1 MLDEALASVK
11 KFIPKPVFNF
21 FQPFYH
27 LSLAYLAATAYGFP
41 ARKLKIVGVTGT
53 NGKSTV
59 VHLISSILEEAGE
72 KVASVSSLRFR
83 INKKEETNALKMTM
97 PGRFKLQKFLRE
109 AIRARCKYAVIEVTS
124 EGIKQLRHTGINFY
138 MAVLTNVTP
147 EHIESHGTFE
157 KYRAAKAELF
167 KKAKIHVLNG
177 EDPSIDYFLK
187 ISVQNRIIYS
197 KKDFPPN
204 IRLKLLGDF
213 NLENATAAYHA
224 AKLLEIE
231 FAAIKSALEKIEGVP
246 GRLEFI
252 QKEPFAIVVDYAHTP
267 DALEKVYKTLGEN
280 LICVLGSA
288 GGRRDKW
295 KRPEMGK
302 IADKFCK
309 KIILTNEDPYDENPE
324 AILADVEQGI
334 VQKIKFQKILDRREA
349 IREAIKSAELG
360 DTVIITG
367 KGAEPWMMLANGQK
381 LSWDDREV
389 VKKELQ
395 KM

>member
-27 LSLAYLAATAYGFP
+27 LSLAYLAAAAYGFP

-59 VHLISSILEEAGE
+59 AHLITAILEEAGE

-83 INKKEETNALKMTM
+83 INKKEEKNNLKMTM
-97 PGRFKLQKFLRE
+97 PGRFLLQKFLRE
-109 AIRARCKYAVIEVTS
+109 AARAGCKYAVIEITS
-124 EGIKQLRHTGINFY
+124 EGIKQLRHMGINFY

-147 EHIESHGTFE
+147 EHIESHRTFE

-177 EDPSIDYFLK
+177 EDLSIDYFLK
-187 ISVQNRIIYS
+187 IPAQNRIIYS

-204 IRLKLLGDF
+204 IHLKLLGDF
-213 NLENATAAYHA
+213 NLENAVAAYHA

-267 DALEKVYKTLGEN
+267 DALEKVYKTLGKN

-288 GGRRDKW
+288 GGGRDKW

-309 KIILTNEDPYDENPE
+309 KIILTDEDPYDENPE
-324 AILADVEQGI
+324 AILSDVEQG
-334 VQKIKFQKILDRREA
+334 VSQKAKLRKILDRKEA
-349 IREAIKSAELG
+349 ISAALKSAEPG
-360 DTVIITG
+360 DTIIITG
-367 KGAEPWMMLANGQK
+367 KGAEPWLMGPNGAK
-381 LSWDDREV
+381 IPWDDREV
-389 VKKELQ
+389 VREELR
-395 KM
+395 KI

>member
-1 MLDEALASVK
+1 METFLRFFKKIIPRPIFAALQPAYHWLLAWVAA
-11 KFIPKPVFNF
+11 F
-21 FQPFYH
+21 FY
-27 LSLAYLAATAYGFP
+27 AFP
-41 ARKLKIVGVTGT
+41 SKKLKIIGVTGT

-59 VHLISSILEEAGE
+59 VHLLAAILEEAGE

-83 INKKEETNALKMTM
+83 INKKEEKNNLKMTM

-109 AIRARCKYAVIEVTS
+109 AVRVGCKYVVIEVTS

-138 MAVLTNVTP
+138 MAVLTNVTK

-167 KKAKIHVLNG
+167 KKAKMHVLNG

-187 ISVQNRIIYS
+187 ISAQNRIIYS

-204 IRLKLLGDF
+204 IHLKLLGDF
-213 NLENATAAYHA
+213 NLENATAAYYA

-280 LICVLGSA
+280 LISVL
-288 GGRRDKW
+288 
-295 KRPEMGK
+295 
-302 IADKFCK
+302 
-309 KIILTNEDPYDENPE
+309 
-324 AILADVEQGI
+324 
-334 VQKIKFQKILDRREA
+334 
-349 IREAIKSAELG
+349 
-360 DTVIITG
+360 
-367 KGAEPWMMLANGQK
+367 
-381 LSWDDREV
+381 
-389 VKKELQ
+389 
-395 KM
+395 